1 MQQESVCNSYYVDSV
16 QPSQYNITS
25 IWCNVMTK
33 YSSCRCNNFVTDGM
47 PYIRDCTIQESSQQS
62 EVSQYLFD
70 NCYTDNQKG
79 FWSLVKRLRKNYEP
93 VILYADDYLKT
104 TPVSKAEA
112 LIYNQQF
119 YSVFTKEDYNT
130 PLISSPQYPNMLDVA
145 NIYYKR
151 DSKIIRRLESWQ
163 SCRA

>member
-1 MQQESVCNSYYVDSV
+1 M
-16 QPSQYNITS
+16 
-25 IWCNVMTK
+25 
-33 YSSCRCNNFVTDGM
+33 
-47 PYIRDCTIQESSQQS
+47 
-62 EVSQYLFD
+62 FD
-70 NCYTDNQKG
+70 NSYTDNQKG

-130 PLISSPQYPNMLDVA
+130 PLIGSPQYPNMLDVA